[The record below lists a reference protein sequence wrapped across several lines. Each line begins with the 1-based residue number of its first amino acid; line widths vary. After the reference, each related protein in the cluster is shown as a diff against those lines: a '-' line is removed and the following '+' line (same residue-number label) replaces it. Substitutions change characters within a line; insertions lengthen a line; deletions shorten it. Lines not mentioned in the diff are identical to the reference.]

1 MGEFG
6 FKIPPTGFIQ
16 EIMKKEKKIVKSM
29 TW

>member
-6 FKIPPTGFIQ
+6 FKIPPTGFIR
-16 EIMKKEKKIVKSM
+16 EIMNKTKKIVKSM